1 MSATRERSLTLA
13 ERELTATVLPMLT
26 GRVFHVTSG
35 EAYIR
40 IAKHGSIRLNDQR
53 DLPISFEF
61 SNLSYFRCRACVS
74 VCDLREKTDEEV
86 REGLCKYNFIRPR
99 EDWLVVAYLVL
110 GESARERLVTWA
122 DAVCEAG
129 ATIQGVPHI
138 EAGHPGPVSVDELEE
153 VLIVDVKPDPWLSE
167 LRKASGRS

>member
-1 MSATRERSLTLA
+1 MSATGERSLTLP

-35 EAYIR
+35 EAYMR
-40 IAKHGSIRLNDQR
+40 IAEHGSIKANDQA
-53 DLPISFEF
+53 DLSTSFEF
-61 SNLSYFRCRACVS
+61 SNLSYFRRRGCVS

-86 REGLCKYNFIRPR
+86 RDGLGKYNFIRPR
-99 EDWLVVAYLVL
+99 QEWLVVAYLFL

-122 DAVCEAG
+122 DAVREAG

-138 EAGHPGPVSVDELEE
+138 EAGHPGPVSVDEVEE
-153 VLIVDVKPDPWLSE
+153 VLLVEVIPDPWLDQ